1 MVEVTDVLLEK
12 YKGMDCSFLGK
23 GETEES
29 FNAGFTVHNANG
41 KEEPTWT
48 KIQEHLTTMQA
59 EYDALDYSRK
69 RKVEYDKLNQFEL
82 ISDDAI
88 NGTTTHKDAILKV
101 KSDYPKPE

>member
-1 MVEVTDVLLEK
+1 MYNICSAILAINPSAEVTVK
-12 YKGMDCSFLGK
+12 N
-23 GETEES
+23 ES
-29 FNAGFTVHNANG
+29 LDEITFNNG
-41 KEEPTWT
+41 TAVISKADIVA
-48 KIQEHLTTMQA
+48 KQA
-59 EYDALDYSRK
+59 ELKTAYDALDYSRK